1 MNQPFAVPLF
11 LPRVSSDYSQA
22 LWRTASRGGSA
33 VRRPGAVWRRV
44 TELRNLIPRRPGDAH
59 EHSMSAVP
67 VGLATTDLTRS
78 GAPTAGRVG
87 TPTPTPHRGDDAGG
101 AGPAPEPR
109 PEAGPSPDRARSKAV
124 WAVAITGMALFMASL
139 DNLVVSTA
147 LPVIRVH
154 LHAGLSGLEWT
165 VNAYTLTFAVL
176 LLSAAAMGERFG
188 RRRIFVLGIA
198 LFTAASAAAALAPSI
213 DALIAARALQGA
225 GGAMIM
231 PLSLT
236 LLSAAVPPERRNAAL
251 GIWGAIGGTAVAIG
265 PLVGGAVT
273 TGWSWQ
279 YIFWLNVPVGVVL
292 VPLAW
297 WKLSESRGAST
308 RLDLVGVAL
317 VSTGLFGVVLGLVQG
332 NSDGWTSHTVLGSFA
347 LGLVA
352 LVAFVRW
359 ELASAHPM
367 LDIRLFRLRGF
378 AAVNVT
384 ALLFS
389 FGMFGAIFFLVQFLQ
404 VVQGLSPLAAGV
416 RILPWTAM
424 PMLLAPVV
432 GKLAERWG
440 GKPLVVT
447 GLGLQAVGL
456 TWLASLTGTTTPYAD
471 LVAPFV
477 VCGVGMT
484 LFFVPL
490 ASLVLGAVPRSL
502 EGVASGANAA
512 FRELG
517 GVLGIAVLGAVFS
530 THGGYR
536 SGQDY
541 VDGMTAA
548 VYVGAAVVAV
558 GALAALI
565 VPGRRSRHAGAELA
579 VTDASAGR
587 VAHALA
593 GVDRSGPVL
602 RPTGAGERPRCEVGA
617 DAR

>member
-1 MNQPFAVPLF
+1 MA
-11 LPRVSSDYSQA
+11 
-22 LWRTASRGGSA
+22 
-33 VRRPGAVWRRV
+33 
-44 TELRNLIPRRPGDAH
+44 
-59 EHSMSAVP
+59 AVP
-67 VGLATTDLTRS
+67 VESTVGVGTGRSTAIDTRGTDAVTEPVNPTQPAFPTTTDAVAGDGAVDEPSGRS
-78 GAPTAGRVG
+78 V
-87 TPTPTPHRGDDAGG
+87 
-101 AGPAPEPR
+101 
-109 PEAGPSPDRARSKAV
+109 RSRAV
-124 WAVAITGMALFMASL
+124 WAVVITGMALFMASL

-176 LLSAAAMGERFG
+176 LMSAAAVGERFG

-198 LFTAASAAAALAPSI
+198 VFTAASALAALAPSI
-213 DALIAARALQGA
+213 GVLVVARAIQGA

-236 LLSAAVPPERRNAAL
+236 LLSAAVPPARRNAAL
-251 GIWGAIGGTAVAIG
+251 GIWGAIGGAAVALG

-273 TGWSWQ
+273 SGWSWQ
-279 YIFWLNVPVGVVL
+279 YIFWLNVPVGAVL
-292 VPLAW
+292 IPLAW
-297 WKLSESRGAST
+297 WKLSESRGVST
-308 RLDLVGVAL
+308 RLDLVGVGL
-317 VSTGLFGVVLGLVQG
+317 VSAGLFGIVLGLVRG
-332 NSDGWTSHTVLGSFA
+332 NSNGWTSTSVLASFVVGAAA
-347 LGLVA
+347 LA
-352 LVAFVRW
+352 AFIAW
-359 ELASAHPM
+359 ELRSEHPM
-367 LDIRLFRLRGF
+367 LDIRLFRHRGF
-378 AAVNVT
+378 ASVNVT
-384 ALLFS
+384 AMLFS

-432 GKLAERWG
+432 GTLAERWG

-447 GLGLQAVGL
+447 GLGLQALGL
-456 TWLASLTGTTTPYAD
+456 AWLASVITPTTPYAD
-471 LVAPFV
+471 VVVPFI

-565 VPGRRSRHAGAELA
+565 VPGRRRQLAEGPNGSFPADATAVAGAMPGVAPGPDGA
-579 VTDASAGR
+579 VVPDDGR
-587 VAHALA
+587 
-593 GVDRSGPVL
+593 
-602 RPTGAGERPRCEVGA
+602 RPLCEVGA
-617 DAR
+617 ASR